1 MSEIGDL
8 KTAIPEKQFNNISSF
23 FRPGLTDSSKLVL
36 GDPYIKFTAPDG
48 NNYYTRNFNHS
59 LLIPTKKYL
68 KYVNQFVSEVD
79 NERFRMPIIEKTA
92 VDGGKLVGN
101 VDAQVRIDPSDGKNK
116 LLVESINITHSK
128 KYGTTFA
135 SDKKNQGLKTDIG
148 RTLLTQ
154 LVAKLPFIDDVGG
167 FRVSGARAKAAE
179 QQGKRILSDKGR
191 MTVGSNAV
199 SRIKEGLIRN
209 NIIDNFFSQLDLSK
223 EKVSNYLKKN
233 NRAVAGVAL
242 SGNDPMQSLGV
253 KGVGKA
259 IDDPANFYLALA
271 EGGFV
276 EEINFGD
283 MVEFVPEQK
292 RTVVDMD
299 YLTRPL

>member
-36 GDPYIKFTAPDG
+36 GDPYIKFTASDG

-128 KYGTTFA
+128 KY
-135 SDKKNQGLKTDIG
+135 G

-233 NRAVAGVAL
+233 NRGVAGIAL